1 MLTIRLFRI
10 GRKNQPAFKVVVTD
24 KRNPAHAGRFVEEVG
39 RYNPL
44 TKDRKFLGDRIKY
57 WISVGAKPSDTVWN
71 MILKEGIV
79 EGKRIPKHAT
89 VVKKQEEA
97 VAAPQV

>member
-1 MLTIRLFRI
+1 MMLTIRLFRI
-10 GRKNQPAFKVVVTD
+10 GRKNHPAFKVVVTD
-24 KRNPAHAGRFVEEVG
+24 KRNPARAGRFVEEVG

-44 TKDRKFLGDRIKY
+44 IKDRKFLADRIRY

-79 EGKRIPKHAT
+79 EGKRIPKGRSI
-89 VVKKQEEA
+89 
-97 VAAPQV
+97 